1 MKIKGIGASKGVAI
15 SKVFKIEELPLEIT
29 KNAQNPELE
38 LQKYQDAQEAVMV
51 KINKA
56 KDLAK
61 DPEHAAIFEAHLNF
75 VIDPYAVDSINNMI
89 KNENLSAEYAVKNF
103 YDEFANMFAMM
114 DDEYM
119 RERAADVKDV
129 AKKILYVLNGI
140 EEPNLSEIS
149 EEVVIV
155 AEDLSPSQTVQL
167 DKKYVK
173 GFVTNIGGPTSHTAI
188 MARSLGIP
196 SVVGT
201 NNILELV
208 KNGDVIALNG
218 DKGEVVVNPSAE
230 EIEHFKEEMVK
241 YEQYLSRLALLK
253 GRQSQTSDNHH
264 IEIAANIGT
273 PSDLQSVLD
282 NDAEGI
288 GLFRSEFLYMDND
301 HWPTEEEQYQAY
313 KKVLEG
319 MNGKRVVIRTLDIGG
334 DKTLKYFKFPEEM
347 NPFLGYRAIRFCL
360 NNLDI
365 FKTQLRALVRASAHG
380 KLGIMIP
387 MVTNVPE
394 FLEAKKVFEEVYNEL
409 QSEGAKIASR
419 ENIEFGL
426 MMETPAA
433 AVLSDQFCKHADFV
447 SIGTNDLIQY
457 SMAADRMN
465 ENISYLYQPLNPS
478 ILRLVKLII
487 DGAHKHGKWAG
498 MCGEMA
504 GDRRA
509 MPLLIGLGLDE
520 FSMSASNVLAAR
532 ELASKLSYAQMQE
545 LANKAIELESE
556 VEVAQLL
563 EKELNI

>member
-1 MKIKGIGASKGVAI
+1 
-15 SKVFKIEELPLEIT
+15 
-29 KNAQNPELE
+29 
-38 LQKYQDAQEAVMV
+38 
-51 KINKA
+51 
-56 KDLAK
+56 
-61 DPEHAAIFEAHLNF
+61 
-75 VIDPYAVDSINNMI
+75 
-89 KNENLSAEYAVKNF
+89 
-103 YDEFANMFAMM
+103 
-114 DDEYM
+114 
-119 RERAADVKDV
+119 
-129 AKKILYVLNGI
+129 
-140 EEPNLSEIS
+140 
-149 EEVVIV
+149 
-155 AEDLSPSQTVQL
+155 
-167 DKKYVK
+167 
-173 GFVTNIGGPTSHTAI
+173 
-188 MARSLGIP
+188 
-196 SVVGT
+196 
-201 NNILELV
+201 
-208 KNGDVIALNG
+208 VIALNG

-253 GRQSQTSDNHH
+253 GRQSQTLDNHH

-288 GLFRSEFLYMDND
+288 GLFRSEFLYMDNE

-409 QSEGAKIASR
+409 QSEGANIASR

-556 VEVAQLL
+556 VEV
-563 EKELNI
+563 

>member
-1 MKIKGIGASKGVAI
+1 
-15 SKVFKIEELPLEIT
+15 
-29 KNAQNPELE
+29 
-38 LQKYQDAQEAVMV
+38 MV

-253 GRQSQTSDNHH
+253 GRQSQTLDNHH

-288 GLFRSEFLYMDND
+288 GLFRSEFLYMDNE

-409 QSEGAKIASR
+409 QSEGANIASR

>member
-253 GRQSQTSDNHH
+253 GRQSQTLDNHH

-288 GLFRSEFLYMDND
+288 GLFRSEFLYMDNE

-409 QSEGAKIASR
+409 QSEGANIASR

>member
-1 MKIKGIGASKGVAI
+1 
-15 SKVFKIEELPLEIT
+15 
-29 KNAQNPELE
+29 
-38 LQKYQDAQEAVMV
+38 VMV

-241 YEQYLSRLALLK
+241 YEQY
-253 GRQSQTSDNHH
+253 
-264 IEIAANIGT
+264 
-273 PSDLQSVLD
+273 
-282 NDAEGI
+282 
-288 GLFRSEFLYMDND
+288 
-301 HWPTEEEQYQAY
+301 
-313 KKVLEG
+313 
-319 MNGKRVVIRTLDIGG
+319 
-334 DKTLKYFKFPEEM
+334 
-347 NPFLGYRAIRFCL
+347 
-360 NNLDI
+360 
-365 FKTQLRALVRASAHG
+365 
-380 KLGIMIP
+380 
-387 MVTNVPE
+387 
-394 FLEAKKVFEEVYNEL
+394 
-409 QSEGAKIASR
+409 
-419 ENIEFGL
+419 
-426 MMETPAA
+426 
-433 AVLSDQFCKHADFV
+433 
-447 SIGTNDLIQY
+447 
-457 SMAADRMN
+457 
-465 ENISYLYQPLNPS
+465 
-478 ILRLVKLII
+478 
-487 DGAHKHGKWAG
+487 
-498 MCGEMA
+498 
-504 GDRRA
+504 
-509 MPLLIGLGLDE
+509 
-520 FSMSASNVLAAR
+520 
-532 ELASKLSYAQMQE
+532 
-545 LANKAIELESE
+545 
-556 VEVAQLL
+556 
-563 EKELNI
+563 